1 VGCPITPLVEQL
13 VNLALSEDVG
23 RGDATARSV
32 LFEPV
37 MAKAQILAKEH
48 LVVCGHDLAAFAM
61 FRVDPSIKFEALVSE
76 GSEVEPGTAIA
87 QISGQGRALLAGE
100 RTVLNFLMH
109 LSGIA
114 TLTRKYVKIVAA
126 TGTKAKIVDTRKT
139 TPGWRLLEKYAV
151 ACGGGANHR
160 MDLASGILI
169 KENHI
174 AMCDS
179 TGEAVER
186 ARKLAPHSL
195 RIEVE
200 VRSIEEMEE
209 AIEAGTDVVLLDNM
223 TPETMAKAVAQ
234 AAGRVLIEASGGI
247 NLETVA
253 DVARTGVDLISVGRL
268 THSAPA
274 VDLSLQVVEAEIP
287 ADESE

>member
-1 VGCPITPLVEQL
+1 MTPLVEQL

>member
-1 VGCPITPLVEQL
+1 MGCPITPLVEQL